1 MQGLLLNTI
10 VFNVSSLCLLTQFI
24 RSQGLLFLD
33 VISWILL
40 LKKEHFI
47 FLIVLLKFFQLEIDF
62 ETQYASSLSLHL
74 LFHHSLECL
83 VIQTHFTCF
92 LHIKSEIFA
101 KFLTIIFQ
109 VWISWILEV
118 LMLSIAVLRLL
129 MNSFSSLL
137 LLLIKS
143 YFSWMNSSWIAM
155 FTTSSAWLDKIL
167 KFGRIK

>member
-10 VFNVSSLCLLTQFI
+10 VSNVDSLCLLTQFI

-40 LKKEHFI
+40 SKKKHFI
-47 FLIVLLKFFQLEIDF
+47 FLIVLLKFFQLEIDL

-83 VIQTHFTCF
+83 VIQTYFTCF
-92 LHIKSEIFA
+92 LHIESEAFA
-101 KFLTIIFQ
+101 KFLTIISK

-118 LMLSIAVLRLL
+118 FMLSIAVLKLL
-129 MNSFSSLL
+129 MNSFSFLL

-155 FTTSSAWLDKIL
+155 FTTRGTWLDKIL